1 MKLTN
6 LVKSPYDSRDHKY
19 VATVTEIPPAVDLMP
34 EVEEIEQQ
42 GSAGSCTAHATT
54 TGVEVIDNRAGLKE
68 KLSTQFNYD
77 VTRAYENRI
86 NQSGAVLRDAI
97 KMGAH
102 FGFCLESEY
111 PYLNREQNGNPPPEC
126 YVSAATRKITKYEAV
141 DLPTLQNGLGYWD
154 GVANIKKALA
164 EGLPVVIAMRVFQ
177 PIFGMKGPLKD
188 QVYRPY
194 GTPEAGNHAVTI
206 IGYNDE
212 WSGFIYANSW
222 GKEWGDGGF
231 GLLPYQSFGDIFEA
245 WVIRGYRDIMIEPPK
260 PAPVPTPAPEPIPEP
275 PKPEPIP
282 PQPEPQPEPVPQP
295 EKKSG
300 GGGGII
306 AIAVIAAILALA
318 HFGGLFQ

>member
-19 VATVTEIPPAVDLMP
+19 VATITDLPPAVDLMP

-54 TGVEVIDNRAGLKE
+54 TGVEVIDNRGGYRE
-68 KLSTQFNYD
+68 KLSPQFNYD
-77 VTRAYENRI
+77 VTRAYEERI
-86 NQSGAVLRDAI
+86 DQPGAVLRDAI
-97 KMGAH
+97 KMGVH

-111 PYLNREQNGNPPPEC
+111 PYLNREQSGNPPPEC
-126 YVSAATRKITKYEAV
+126 YVSAATRKITKYEAI

-154 GVANIKKALA
+154 GVANLKKALA

-177 PIFGMKGPLKD
+177 PIFGLKGPLRD

-206 IGYNDE
+206 IGYNDA

-231 GLLPYQSFGDIFEA
+231 GLLPYQAFGDIFEA

-260 PAPVPTPAPEPIPEP
+260 PAPVPPPLPVPDPDPAPP
-275 PKPEPIP
+275 P
-282 PQPEPQPEPVPQP
+282 PEPQPDPLPVPPTP
-295 EKKSG
+295 EKKDG
-300 GGGGII
+300 NGAIIAIVAILGII
-306 AIAVIAAILALA
+306 ALG
-318 HFGGLFQ
+318 HFGGLF